1 MSRTALDDAAE
12 LVVADVIHKRF
23 SALPASATLGE
34 VRGWLEASPHRR
46 MAVLADH
53 GRYIGMLTQADV
65 AGDGDPARPASEL
78 ARYDPTIAPDAPARA
93 GHEAALS
100 TDARRVPVVDS
111 DGHVLGVVGVT
122 DDLAGFCGTS

>member
-1 MSRTALDDAAE
+1 M
-12 LVVADVIHKRF
+12 VADVIHKRF
-23 SALPASATLGE
+23 SALPASATLGD
-34 VRGWLEASPHRR
+34 VRDWFEASSHRR

-65 AGDGDPARPASEL
+65 ASGDATRPASEL
-78 ARYDPTIAPDAPARA
+78 ARYDPTIGPDAPARA